1 MKLENAVR
9 IMAGTMV
16 LISLG
21 LARWVNEWWLL
32 LTVFVG
38 VNLIQSALTGFC
50 PAEII
55 LKKLGVGKSCEIN
68 PAIQP
73 APAKSSAN

>member
-9 IMAGTMV
+9 IMAGMMV

-21 LARWVNEWWLL
+21 LAHWVNQWWLL
-32 LTVFVG
+32 LTLFVG

-50 PAEII
+50 PGEII
-55 LKKLGVGKSCEIN
+55 LKKLGVGQAGQTN
-68 PAIQP
+68 PAR
-73 APAKSSAN
+73 